1 MKEYNF
7 FEEFK
12 EMQKKF
18 DKMFDT
24 FFEDRFFNQPLLGT
38 DNKTKELTT
47 INSRTPRI
55 DFKEDKNQYNLN
67 IELPGINKKDIKLNL
82 TEEAIEIKAEN
93 KIEKT
98 TKNSKE
104 YQQTSFYRKMSLPK
118 NTNVSKAKAK
128 YENGVLKIEI
138 PKEKQLETKQTQLKI
153 E

>member
-1 MKEYNF
+1 MNEFDF

-12 EMQKKF
+12 EMQRKF

-24 FFEDRFFNQPLLGT
+24 FFEDRLFSQPLLET
-38 DNKTKELTT
+38 KNKNEQPKT
-47 INSRTPRI
+47 INSRTPHV
-55 DFKEDKNQYNLN
+55 DFKEDKNQYKLN

-82 TEEAIEIKAEN
+82 MDDAIEIKAEN
-93 KIEKT
+93 KLETK
-98 TKNSKE
+98 TKNSKS
-104 YQQTSFYRKMSLPK
+104 YQQSCFYRKMSLPK

-138 PKEKQLETKQTQLKI
+138 PKAKQLEPKSTQLKI

>member
-1 MKEYNF
+1 MKEFEF

-12 EMQKKF
+12 EMQRKF

-24 FFEDRFFNQPLLGT
+24 FFEDRLFSQPLLE
-38 DNKTKELTT
+38 TKSKQLTT
-47 INSRTPRI
+47 NSRTPRV
-55 DFKEDKNQYNLN
+55 DFKEDKNQYKLS

-82 TEEAIEIKAEN
+82 MDDSIEIKAEN

-138 PKEKQLETKQTQLKI
+138 PKAKQLEAKSTQLKI